1 MVPAAIEEKINN
13 VRTTLTT
20 TCADTDGD
28 NAVTFR
34 DTDRMNTTD
43 KKTIQQ
49 LAFLCVI
56 HGNGNKEIRA
66 ETDMME
72 VEYLKIIFR
81 LFHIDYTEN
90 GYYTSAGKFVLIDD
104 FVLNAEHEYADT
116 TLLEGIDEW
125 KKPIILQAFE
135 LGIVPYE
142 QVRSTGYTRLSRE
155 RAIRILE
162 IVSDIHGN
170 RIRTES
176 ERREFQNL
184 TQTLRAITEESDS
197 KRFMKRMDVFRTIGS
212 MFVEWR

>member
-1 MVPAAIEEKINN
+1 MKNIEQSSNHSANTSIGVVPALIEEKVNN

-28 NAVTFR
+28 NAITFR
-34 DTDRMNTTD
+34 DTGRINTTD

-81 LFHIDYTEN
+81 LFHIDYSEN

-104 FVLNAEHEYADT
+104 FVLNAENEYANT
-116 TLLEGIDEW
+116 QLLDGIDEW
-125 KKPIILQAFE
+125 KKPILLKAFE
-135 LGIVPYE
+135 LGIVSYE
-142 QVRSTGYTRLSRE
+142 NLRSSGYTRLSRE
-155 RAIRILE
+155 RAVRIL
-162 IVSDIHGN
+162 
-170 RIRTES
+170 
-176 ERREFQNL
+176 
-184 TQTLRAITEESDS
+184 
-197 KRFMKRMDVFRTIGS
+197 
-212 MFVEWR
+212 